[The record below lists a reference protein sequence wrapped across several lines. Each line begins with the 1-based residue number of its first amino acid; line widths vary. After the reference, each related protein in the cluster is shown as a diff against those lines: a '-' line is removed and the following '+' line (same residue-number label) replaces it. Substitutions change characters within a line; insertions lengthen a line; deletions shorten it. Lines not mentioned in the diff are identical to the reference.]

1 MYLKGIGLVGGE
13 DAIFLFNNGYIKR
26 KCMYE
31 RICNMFFLKKLF
43 MNHQEKKQPNKTVE
57 VFSSLDKNLKYII
70 DKLCHS
76 HDVRWEQI
84 NFNKKKGIILYLES
98 VADQDKIEKTVIVPM
113 HKNDNEVIEQ
123 IIPITQLKKISE
135 LNKLPSLLVKGNCVL
150 IFEGSHEA
158 YVINVMANYNRS
170 ISEPSNEQVVRG
182 AHDGFIENLTTN
194 LYLIR
199 NRIESTSLRVRYY
212 EVGEIT
218 KTKIAVLY
226 MHDIVNPD
234 LVDQIDQ
241 RISSISTDTIA
252 STGFIGEYIESSP
265 LSPFPQILYTERP
278 DRTAVNIIEGRV
290 AILAD
295 GDSSAMIL
303 PVTISAFYQSPDD
316 YNSKW
321 IIGSFIRL
329 IRLTSILIAFQ
340 LPAFYIAVVGFHPE
354 ILPTEL
360 IFTVKSSVDKV
371 PFPPILEAFLMEL
384 TLEVIREAGLRL
396 PSRVGQTIGIV
407 GGLVIGESVVRAGLV
422 SYPMIIVVSLTAIAS
437 FVVPSHEMST
447 AIRILRFPLMI
458 LSALFGIVG
467 ISVGLLFIL
476 IHLCRLESF
485 GTPFLA
491 PFSPLRIKD
500 LKDTFVRFPIW
511 KLNQRP
517 LDTHPQKLRQEG
529 YSRGWNSD
537 DQTEQ

>member
-1 MYLKGIGLVGGE
+1 
-13 DAIFLFNNGYIKR
+13 
-26 KCMYE
+26 
-31 RICNMFFLKKLF
+31 MFFLKKLF
-43 MNHQEKKQPNKTVE
+43 TNHQKKKPSEETVGLY
-57 VFSSLDKNLKYII
+57 SSLAKNLNY
-70 DKLCHS
+70 LQTNLSHS
-76 HDVRWEQI
+76 SDLKWEQI
-84 NFNKKKGIILYLES
+84 NFNNKKGILIYLES
-98 VADQDKIEKTVIVPM
+98 VTDREKIEKKVIYPL
-113 HKNDNEVIEQ
+113 HKKAEGVIEE
-123 IIPITQLKKISE
+123 ILPIAQFKKIAH
-135 LNKLPSLLVKGNCVL
+135 LNKLPLLLVKGNCIL
-150 IFEGSHEA
+150 ILEGLHEA
-158 YVINVMANYNRS
+158 YVMGVMPSYSRS

-199 NRIESTSLRVRYY
+199 HRIESTKLKVHYY

-218 KTKIAVLY
+218 KTKVAVLY
-226 MHDIVNPD
+226 MQDIVNPK
-234 LVDQIDQ
+234 LVAEVDR
-241 RISSISTDTIA
+241 RITSISTDTIA
-252 STGFIGEYIESSP
+252 STGIIGEFIETSP

-278 DRTAVNIIEGRV
+278 DRTAVNIMEGRV
-290 AILAD
+290 AILTE

-329 IRLTSILIAFQ
+329 IRLASILIAFQ
-340 LPAFYIAVVGFHPE
+340 LPAVYIAVVGFHPE

-360 IFTVKSSVDKV
+360 IFTVQSSVGKV
-371 PFPPILEAFLMEL
+371 PFPPILEAILMEL

-447 AIRILRFPLMI
+447 AIRILRFPLMV

-491 PFSPLRIKD
+491 PFSPLRMKD

-517 LDTHPQKLRQEG
+517 HDIHPQRMTQED
-529 YSRGWNSD
+529 YSRGWD
-537 DQTEQ
+537 ADGQKEQ